1 MSATLEKKL
10 REKIK
15 QELDKVTKVN
25 MPIIYLLIQT
35 EAGYKRIENDII
47 TMMVNNGYTAGG
59 CIPNL
64 ERIL

>member
-15 QELDKVTKVN
+15 LELSKVTAVN
-25 MPIIYLLIQT
+25 MPAVYALIQT
-35 EAGYKRIENDII
+35 QSGYKKVENDII
-47 TMMVNNGYTAGG
+47 TMMVNNGYSAGG

>member
-15 QELDKVTKVN
+15 LELEKVTAIN
-25 MPIIYLLIQT
+25 MPSVYALIQT
-35 EAGYKRIENDII
+35 QSGYKKVENDII
-47 TMMVNNGYTAGG
+47 TMMVKNGYSAGG